1 MSSNLLES
9 INQSVG
15 SDLKLSRKKVKRLK
29 YVAIGKLVVTGAVLT
44 ASVVTGVLFPN
55 PVSLTAIMGCAA
67 ILSGSEGIKHTFGR
81 LKKTKNTKKQI
92 EKADQQTEEKILVDS
107 VVQEVQAPS
116 APPAYVETSLYPNLR
131 I

>member
-1 MSSNLLES
+1 
-9 INQSVG
+9 
-15 SDLKLSRKKVKRLK
+15 
-29 YVAIGKLVVTGAVLT
+29 
-44 ASVVTGVLFPN
+44 
-55 PVSLTAIMGCAA
+55 MGCAA

-92 EKADQQTEEKILVDS
+92 EKADQQTKEKILVDR